1 RMVALV
7 QDLMAESQTN
17 GSRRKAMTR
26 LYLQSMSLVLVT
38 SRYLA
43 DEVVRLGIPRE
54 QVRVVYPSA
63 CWLTSSAPPAQRQ
76 VMDRVVIL
84 NVANYRA
91 CKGQDVMIRALAQM
105 RCQHVSV
112 EFVGSPCREPEYA
125 EYLLRLALDLRVSER
140 VRLRG
145 WLQGS
150 ELDRAY
156 RGADIFVFPSRYE
169 ALGMALLEAMSRSL
183 PVVASRV
190 GGIPEVVRDG
200 IDGVLVPPG
209 NSATLAVALDD
220 MC

>member
-1 RMVALV
+1 CSRIPTNLVVGALLARHRRWLIVQDAHLRLVAPLMMALMRAARSPRMVALV

-38 SRYLA
+38 SRCLA

-112 EFVGSPCREPEYA
+112 
-125 EYLLRLALDLRVSER
+125 
-140 VRLRG
+140 
-145 WLQGS
+145 
-150 ELDRAY
+150 
-156 RGADIFVFPSRYE
+156 
-169 ALGMALLEAMSRSL
+169 
-183 PVVASRV
+183 
-190 GGIPEVVRDG
+190 
-200 IDGVLVPPG
+200 
-209 NSATLAVALDD
+209 
-220 MC
+220 